1 MSSSVAG
8 YNIIDYILR
17 RDPNYFYNIMI
28 KAKFGHVASLCKKD
42 IIITFLHI
50 CQKI

>member
-28 KAKFGHVASLCKKD
+28 KAKFGSRSISVKK
-42 IIITFLHI
+42 I
-50 CQKI
+50 